1 MYHSCIRRVSS
12 VIDTNSDIQVG
23 YDDDTEKIHPADTR
37 ERYEPPPILG
47 FRKRASDTTELK
59 GADFVSACIGTVS
72 GRIRVYRV
80 AHDTP

>member
-1 MYHSCIRRVSS
+1 MRYAVRYNTIHTT
-12 VIDTNSDIQVG
+12 DTGRYI
-23 YDDDTEKIHPADTR
+23 IADTIPDTDVDTSLIR
-37 ERYEPPPILG
+37 TQSLFLLSSLCILQ
-47 FRKRASDTTELK
+47 SDTELK